1 MNIKAALLGLL
12 VLIFVVNA
20 AAQEQ
25 SPTVPQQP
33 AAPTMA
39 NRAADDAPSKDELT
53 ELPDEVANQPA
64 FQSRTPRYLIR
75 PGDSF
80 EISFAFAPEF
90 NQTVAVQPDGFVTL
104 KEVGDLYVQAKTL
117 PQLREEL
124 GKAYSAILKEPVV
137 TVVLKEF
144 EKPYFTAG
152 GEVERPGRYDMRSN
166 LTVTE
171 AVMMAGGFTQNAK
184 HSEVLLFRR
193 VSDQWVN
200 VRKVNVKK
208 LLASGNLSEDRFLR
222 PGDMLFIPKNRIS
235 KIRQWLPTTNLGL
248 RPEFPQ

>member
-1 MNIKAALLGLL
+1 MKHKIIVFAVL
-12 VLIFVVNA
+12 VSLFLVSM

-25 SPTVPQQP
+25 RPAMPQQP
-33 AAPTMA
+33 AA
-39 NRAADDAPSKDELT
+39 AAAAAADAPSEGELT
-53 ELPDEVANQPA
+53 ELPGEVANQPA

-90 NQTVAVQPDGFVTL
+90 NQTLAVQPDGFVTL
-104 KEVGDLYVQAKTL
+104 KEVGDLYVQAKTV
-117 PQLREEL
+117 PQLREEV
-124 GKAYSAILKEPVV
+124 GKVYSTILKEPVV

-152 GEVERPGRYDMRSN
+152 GEVERPGRYDLRSS

-208 LLASGNLSEDRFLR
+208 LLARGNLAEDHFLH
-222 PGDMLFIPKNRIS
+222 PGDMVFIPKNRIS